1 MSIITY
7 KTRGKHAKTYQE
19 TDHQEDHIEA
29 ETEAIEAQTRKQ
41 NSYQQEEEVMARA
54 KYNRTESENRAIA
67 DKISELRMQGLPKT
81 RATAAA
87 FRMFRDGELTIKIDN
102 IRQQPKKTAAQVA
115 IEKAVM
121 VAAERLRRKQEQRRK
136 QQDIAQKIARDII
149 NTATREGRP
158 LTPAE
163 QRRLDRIRNETE

>member
-1 MSIITY
+1 
-7 KTRGKHAKTYQE
+7 
-19 TDHQEDHIEA
+19 
-29 ETEAIEAQTRKQ
+29 
-41 NSYQQEEEVMARA
+41 
-54 KYNRTESENRAIA
+54 
-67 DKISELRMQGLPKT
+67 
-81 RATAAA
+81 
-87 FRMFRDGELTIKIDN
+87 MFRDGELTIKIDN